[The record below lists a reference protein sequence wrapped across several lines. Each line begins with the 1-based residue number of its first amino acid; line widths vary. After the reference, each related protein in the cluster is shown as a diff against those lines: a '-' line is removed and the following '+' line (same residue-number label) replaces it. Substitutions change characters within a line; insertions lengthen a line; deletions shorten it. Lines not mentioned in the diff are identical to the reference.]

1 MALEYYSRHYH
12 TLRMPCNLGCSSRSQ
27 ANSPSSAVKPSW
39 KSEEPN
45 SSSYLQTLID
55 PAIHLPCVMQAFDK
69 IQAEMQSDPSD
80 DEDNFTLLDSLI
92 KIVLRVGNAISEWDA
107 KLRGGD
113 GRLQIYKEWLPVK
126 TLDDATPVAYSIQ
139 FSFISFEVAAAFIFC
154 EMTKIFLYQLIID
167 MTTCARG
174 STTDD
179 YKSFSDIDIRKY
191 KTKAMKSADKLCQST
206 DYFFVQHQRMV
217 GRMIMFFP
225 LETAQTLLCNLS
237 KTGTG
242 DPAQDA
248 LLELKVGFCE
258 SVQTSLRT
266 EGLASMGGVNLSSN
280 LKR

>member
-1 MALEYYSRHYH
+1 
-12 TLRMPCNLGCSSRSQ
+12 
-27 ANSPSSAVKPSW
+27 
-39 KSEEPN
+39 
-45 SSSYLQTLID
+45 
-55 PAIHLPCVMQAFDK
+55 
-69 IQAEMQSDPSD
+69 MQSDPSD

-154 EMTKIFLYQLIID
+154 EMTKIFLCQLIID

-206 DYFFVQHQRMV
+206 DYFFCSA
-217 GRMIMFFP
+217 P
-225 LETAQTLLCNLS
+225 ADAQTLLCNLS